1 MLTTLSFVVIV
12 ISYFGVIFYWMVKN
26 MVRQKNDLNQESLKA
41 MVSQLPIHKIH
52 GECDEFDDD
61 PPTVV
66 AVRKK

>member
-12 ISYFGVIFYWMVKN
+12 ISYFSVIFYWMVKN

-41 MVSQLPIHKIH
+41 MVSQLPIHNAY
-52 GECDEFDDD
+52 DEFDDD